1 MQYPYVSIYP
11 EGIDDR
17 TYFCDIDLK
26 GQPLMDA
33 YHSLID
39 ERRYTDANILLSQ
52 QNEVHHYSADL
63 INYLEAKI
71 RRNTYQTGKN
81 TARIIYLMR
90 NTILI
95 SMNFGYRRKKNANQ

>member
-39 ERRYTDANILLSQ
+39 ESRSTDANILISQ
-52 QNEVHHYSADL
+52 QNDVHHYSAVL
-63 INYLEAKI
+63 INYLEAKV
-71 RRNTYQTGKN
+71 KN
-81 TARIIYLMR
+81 TQEY
-90 NTILI
+90 I
-95 SMNFGYRRKKNANQ
+95 SNWEKYSPHHLSNAEPNININEFWI

>member
-17 TYFCDIDLK
+17 TYFYDIDLK

-63 INYLEAKI
+63 INYLEAKV
-71 RRNTYQTGKN
+71 KN
-81 TARIIYLMR
+81 TQEY
-90 NTILI
+90 I
-95 SMNFGYRRKKNANQ
+95 SNWEKYSPHHLSNAEPNININEFWI